1 VAQQAGRQMALS
13 PADALAGAPGDTLNG
28 PATRRPP
35 REESGRRGLLDT
47 PQARAAAGSAVLL
60 LFFWSLVIPVRFRA
74 GELLLSPDRIFLL
87 IAFLPLLIRL
97 LSGRAGR
104 ILTVDILFGLYLLWI
119 AVALLA
125 VHGTSRIAFLG
136 ITIVELGGG
145 YLVGRT
151 LVRSA
156 MDYRAFFRY
165 FAIGLI
171 CIMPFAMIE
180 LFTRRMLVSEI
191 LGVVFETFPYVD
203 YGERLGLNRV
213 QATFEHP
220 ILFGLFSSLG
230 IANLFYLYRD
240 RIATALSL
248 SGVAVFT
255 TFMSLSSAALISIFL
270 QMGMIVWDKLT
281 KGNWRLLIL
290 LAIAAYVF
298 VDILSNRSP
307 VSVFIDY
314 LTLNSHTGFYRMH
327 IWTHGKASVLQNPVF
342 GLGLND
348 WARPAWMRSPTVD
361 NFWLLTAMRYGL
373 PAIVCLIAAIVFSLR
388 GIFARRDLSFDD
400 DQCRTAY
407 TVGAAGLFF
416 TLCTVHVWGSTSVL
430 VMFYIGAGVWLADAG
445 RAVEKAPPEGRQM
458 GMRRERN
465 TLRRSAAPVTQD
477 RETEQTTAN
486 DPSRNPRDRT
496 KSGRHAPMPGRTEVS
511 GDAYGPSKPVR
522 RR

>member
-1 VAQQAGRQMALS
+1 M
-13 PADALAGAPGDTLNG
+13 
-28 PATRRPP
+28 
-35 REESGRRGLLDT
+35 LDT
-47 PQARAAAGSAVLL
+47 PRVRAAASSVVLL

-87 IAFLPLLIRL
+87 IAFLPLLTRL

-104 ILTVDILFGLYLLWI
+104 ILTVDILFGLYLVWI

-125 VHGTSRIAFLG
+125 VHGTSRIPFLG

-151 LVRSA
+151 LVRSE

-191 LGVVFETFPYVD
+191 LGVAFETFPYVD

-248 SGVAVFT
+248 SGVSIFM
-255 TFMSLSSAALISIFL
+255 TFLSLSSAALISIAL
-270 QMGMIVWDKLT
+270 QIGMIIWDKLT
-281 KGNWRLLIL
+281 KANWRLLIL

-298 VDILSNRSP
+298 VDVLSNRSP

-327 IWTHGKASVLQNPVF
+327 IWTHGKANVMQNPVF

-348 WARPAWMRSPTVD
+348 WVRPSWMRSSTMD
-361 NFWLLTAMRYGL
+361 NFWLLTAVRYGL
-373 PAIVCLIAAIVFSLR
+373 PAVCFLILAIVINLR
-388 GIFARRDLSFDD
+388 GIFARSDLSFEDA
-400 DQCRTAY
+400 QCRTAY

-445 RAVEKAPPEGRQM
+445 RAVEKAPAEGRRV
-458 GMRRERN
+458 GLRRERS
-465 TLRRSAAPVTQD
+465 TPRQTATPVRTDREADPVTG
-477 RETEQTTAN
+477 N
-486 DPSRNPRDRT
+486 DPSRSARDRAT
-496 KSGRHAPMPGRTEVS
+496 STREERVPGRAGVS
-511 GDAYGPSKPVR
+511 ECAYSQRKPLQR
-522 RR
+522 R